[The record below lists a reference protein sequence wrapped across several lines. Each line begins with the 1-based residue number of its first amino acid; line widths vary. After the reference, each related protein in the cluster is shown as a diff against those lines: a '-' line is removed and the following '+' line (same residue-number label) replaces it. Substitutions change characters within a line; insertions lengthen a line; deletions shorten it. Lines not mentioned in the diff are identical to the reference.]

1 FGACKL
7 TKEAPPNLS
16 ADYLYPRQTAVVK
29 QATETARNSVPSGG
43 HSSSYL
49 CQQDSVFAARDRF
62 PAPVTHTHA
71 LFAGQSHSIPDN
83 LVALLGHRGAWNC
96 SNPKRVFGNTSSFAE
111 RENSLELC
119 PLSEVIRKPV
129 PTGSFSARDR
139 GRVERHLQPMPD
151 LTVRPDARR
160 VLGV

>member
-1 FGACKL
+1 MRMGGFSWL
-7 TKEAPPNLS
+7 TRRPLP
-16 ADYLYPRQTAVVK
+16 
-29 QATETARNSVPSGG
+29 
-43 HSSSYL
+43 
-49 CQQDSVFAARDRF
+49 
-62 PAPVTHTHA
+62 PVTHTHA

-129 PTGSFSARDR
+129 PTGSFSARVESPGGDTRVVFRLRSEPSGVRGHDKPPLEPRLAGPIGTQQFRNGLDR
-139 GRVERHLQPMPD
+139 RFYRQHIETGS
-151 LTVRPDARR
+151 
-160 VLGV
+160 

>member
-1 FGACKL
+1 MAPVCSLAGMCKRADRKHRLVGPDEVNNSRGATFGACKL

-62 PAPVTHTHA
+62 PGK
-71 LFAGQSHSIPDN
+71 LSKNG
-83 LVALLGHRGAWNC
+83 LR
-96 SNPKRVFGNTSSFAE
+96 SSF
-111 RENSLELC
+111 LTIGKIC
-119 PLSEVIRKPV
+119 DII
-129 PTGSFSARDR
+129 G
-139 GRVERHLQPMPD
+139 
-151 LTVRPDARR
+151 TVRD
-160 VLGV
+160 

>member
-1 FGACKL
+1 MAPVCSLAGKCKRADRKHRLVEPDEVNNSRGATFGACKL

-62 PAPVTHTHA
+62 PVRGPVSTA
-71 LFAGQSHSIPDN
+71 IIRRPVVDLAFEQA
-83 LVALLGHRGAWNC
+83 
-96 SNPKRVFGNTSSFAE
+96 AE
-111 RENSLELC
+111 MANH
-119 PLSEVIRKPV
+119 
-129 PTGSFSARDR
+129 F
-139 GRVERHLQPMPD
+139 
-151 LTVRPDARR
+151 
-160 VLGV
+160 

>member
-1 FGACKL
+1 MSVRTSCTASTAMAPVCSLAGKCKRADRKHRLVEPDEVNNSRGATFGACKL

-62 PAPVTHTHA
+62 PVREA
-71 LFAGQSHSIPDN
+71 LRTRLRAFSWFPSPPSSLSSGG
-83 LVALLGHRGAWNC
+83 LLTVA
-96 SNPKRVFGNTSSFAE
+96 
-111 RENSLELC
+111 REFQH
-119 PLSEVIRKPV
+119 
-129 PTGSFSARDR
+129 TGSWQCTMIEAR
-139 GRVERHLQPMPD
+139 E
-151 LTVRPDARR
+151 T
-160 VLGV
+160 